1 MMRILLIAV
10 FLFAGLSCK
19 KEKAEEFN
27 GTIEDFTGRLDG
39 CTDLIQL
46 DNGKRLEPAL
56 NSSGVTL
63 IAGKRIAITYK
74 IKPAY
79 SVCMAGETIEILT
92 LRYL

>member
-1 MMRILLIAV
+1 MIAAFLLTTI
-10 FLFAGLSCK
+10 SCK
-19 KEKAEEFN
+19 KEKTEEFN

-39 CTDLIQL
+39 CSYLVKL
-46 DNGKRLEPAL
+46 DNGKTLEPAL

-63 IAGKRIAITYK
+63 IPGKRIAITYRN
-74 IKPAY
+74 KPAY

>member
-1 MMRILLIAV
+1 MAKIFLIAV
-10 FLFAGLSCK
+10 FMLAGLSCK
-19 KEKAEEFN
+19 KEKAEEYN
-27 GTIEDFTGRLDG
+27 GIIDDFTGRLDG
-39 CTDLIQL
+39 CAYLIQL

-63 IAGKRIAITYK
+63 IAGRRIAITYK
-74 IKPAY
+74 NKPAY